1 MNKKAL
7 EHSVKYIDSWLNL
20 RYRSEEIPVLQ

>member
-20 RYRSEEIPVLQ
+20 RYRIKISDRTL